1 MVTATYSVSGPA
13 PGFVSHPEHEVDI
26 KLFRGTVTVT
36 ADGVQIASSKFAV
49 LVRETNHS
57 PVYYLPLED
66 VNAKVL
72 RDSSHISRCPFKGK
86 ARYWNVK
93 IGNHEIDNAL
103 WGYEMPY
110 DEVLELAGLVAFYES
125 KVEITATPST

>member
-1 MVTATYSVSGPA
+1 MVSTTYSVSGSA
-13 PGFVSHPEHEVDI
+13 PGFVQHPEHVVDV
-26 KLFRGTVTVT
+26 KLFRGTVTVK
-36 ADGVQIASSKFAV
+36 ADGVQIASSKFSV
-49 LVRETNHS
+49 LVHETNHA

-66 VNAKVL
+66 VDAKVL
-72 RDSSHISRCPFKGK
+72 RDSNHISRCPFKGK
-86 ARYWNVK
+86 ARYWNIK

-125 KVEITATPST
+125 KVDIQISSNT

>member
-26 KLFRGTVTVT
+26 KLFRGTVTVI
-36 ADGVQIASSKFAV
+36 ADGVQIASSKFAA
-49 LVRETNHS
+49 LVHETNHA

-66 VNAKVL
+66 VDARFL
-72 RDSSHISRCPFKGK
+72 RPSNHISRCPFKGK
-86 ARYWNVK
+86 ARYWNIK

-125 KVEITATPST
+125 KVEIQIAPNT